1 MRDTFT
7 ENNFHGHAVKCS
19 HLLNKRTTV
28 KTVLP
33 IFFFKCHFGSGVCQR
48 YALNTLW
55 LVCVLNLGESLG
67 EIQA

>member
-1 MRDTFT
+1 MFTFIKQKDDS
-7 ENNFHGHAVKCS
+7 ENSVAH
-19 HLLNKRTTV
+19 
-28 KTVLP
+28 
-33 IFFFKCHFGSGVCQR
+33 FFFSNATFGSGVCQR

>member
-19 HLLNKRTTV
+19 HLLNKMTAV
-28 KTVLP
+28 KTVFP
-33 IFFFKCHFGSGVCQR
+33 FFFSNATFGSGVCQR